1 MRSVLS
7 EWRDIR
13 NLVAWIVLAGLL
25 VAALMLVTVLSASL
39 LLMLL
44 WWVLRWTS
52 APLSF
57 LRDRW
62 P

>member
-1 MRSVLS
+1 V
-7 EWRDIR
+7 
-13 NLVAWIVLAGLL
+13 
-25 VAALMLVTVLSASL
+25 LMLVTVLSASL

-44 WWVLRWTS
+44 WYVLRWTS
-52 APLSF
+52 APFRF